1 MKLSFNV
8 FISREILQNKRHE
21 WILSQQ
27 MTRGLAPFSGKYDDK
42 KQISA
47 VPSVFSLLDNKAAKK

>member
-1 MKLSFNV
+1 MKLSFNI
-8 FISREILQNKRHE
+8 FTSREIIQNE
-21 WILSQQ
+21 WQRQILSQQ

-47 VPSVFSLLDNKAAKK
+47 VP